1 MTMSNRHERVAEE
14 IKKVVSE
21 ALRTKVSDPDI
32 GMITVTDV
40 ELTKEMEIATIYY
53 TSLNDNREEVEAG
66 LDRAKGLVRSEVAKE
81 IRIRKTPELQFK
93 YDTSIEYGHKIEN
106 LLNEIKDK

>member
-1 MTMSNRHERVAEE
+1 MSNRHERVAEE

-21 ALRTKVSDPDI
+21 TLRTKVSDPDI

-40 ELTKEMEIATIYY
+40 ELTKEMEIATIYF
-53 TSLNDNREEVEAG
+53 TSLNDNREEVEAALG
-66 LDRAKGLVRSEVAKE
+66 RAKGLVRSEVAKE
-81 IRIRKTPELQFK
+81 IRIRKAPELQFK
-93 YDTSIEYGHKIEN
+93 YDTSIEYGNKIEN

>member
-1 MTMSNRHERVAEE
+1 MSNRHERVAEE

-21 ALRTKVSDPDI
+21 TLRTKVSDPDI

-40 ELTKEMEIATIYY
+40 ELTKEMEIATIYF
-53 TSLNDNREEVEAG
+53 TSLNENREEVEAA
-66 LDRAKGLVRSEVAKE
+66 LDRAKGMVRSEVAKE
-81 IRIRKTPELQFK
+81 IRIRKAPELQFK
-93 YDTSIEYGHKIEN
+93 YDTSIEYGNKIEN

>member
-1 MTMSNRHERVAEE
+1 MSNRHERVAEE

-21 ALRTKVSDPDI
+21 TLRTKVSDPDI

-40 ELTKEMEIATIYY
+40 ELTKEMEIATIYF
-53 TSLNDNREEVEAG
+53 TSLNENREEVEAALG
-66 LDRAKGLVRSEVAKE
+66 RSKGLVRSEVARE
-81 IRIRKTPELQFK
+81 IRIRKAPELQFK

>member
-21 ALRTKVSDPDI
+21 TLRTKVSDPDI

-40 ELTKEMEIATIYY
+40 ELTKEMEIATIYF
-53 TSLNDNREEVEAG
+53 TSLNDNREEVEAA
-66 LDRAKGLVRSEVAKE
+66 LNRAKGMVRSEVAKE
-81 IRIRKTPELQFK
+81 IRIRKAPELQFK